1 MSVQYIDNLSYRGKK
16 GNFERDHFSTLS
28 EMRSFSDADIDEG
41 HLAWCDETSKRYEWK
56 SSNSVDGSTG
66 RWREV
71 QSHDDSKQDKL
82 TAGTGIAID
91 SGNVISCTL
100 DNKVFVPV
108 SELPTD
114 NILENKIYL
123 VPNGESESDN
133 VFTEYTYVNGAWE
146 VVGSMQAKV
155 DLTPYAK
162 TTDVE
167 TALATKADSEDVY
180 TKAEVDTKG
189 FVTIGSATE
198 TSGYAG
204 FIPLYN
210 TSTEKLQKTAIYY
223 DGIGNYYLGLES
235 SSRYFKFSTSRI
247 YARNNNNMLYL
258 QPTSVGLHADGN
270 KKLLLDATSLKIYYS
285 SSESATLTYD
295 SIIKLDGIAEG
306 AEVNQNAFS
315 KVANDLDNVIEA
327 SDKQDTL
334 RFNVLG
340 DGLDLELDQDKGIVI
355 TTKEATTE
363 LMGMMTA
370 ADKKKL
376 DGLQDL
382 PVTLLTQSEYDAL
395 TTKDADTLYI
405 IRS

>member
-28 EMRSFSDADIDEG
+28 EMRYFSDADIDEG

-114 NILENKIYL
+114 NILGNKIYL
-123 VPNGESESDN
+123 VPNGESEGDN

-180 TKAEVDTKG
+180 TKTEVDGKG
-189 FVTIGSATE
+189 FVTYEGSDA
-198 TSGYAG
+198 SAGYVPVYDTVAKCLKQG
-204 FIPLYN
+204 M
-210 TSTEKLQKTAIYY
+210 SY
-223 DGIGNYYLGLES
+223 DGTSYNIKKSSKYYLGYSYSNLQLMNNSYVAMLTAQNLFICKGSAKISISYEGIEFQKS
-235 SSRYFKFSTSRI
+235 WDEILSLA
-247 YARNNNNMLYL
+247 YAD
-258 QPTSVGLHADGN
+258 VE
-270 KKLLLDATSLKIYYS
+270 KLK
-285 SSESATLTYD
+285 
-295 SIIKLDGIAEG
+295 GIAEG

-382 PVTLLTQSEYDAL
+382 PVTILTQSEYDAL